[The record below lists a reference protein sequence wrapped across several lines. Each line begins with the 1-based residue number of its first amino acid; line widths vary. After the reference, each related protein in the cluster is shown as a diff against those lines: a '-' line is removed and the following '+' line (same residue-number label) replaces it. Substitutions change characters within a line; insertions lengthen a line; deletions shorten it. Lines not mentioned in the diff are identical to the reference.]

1 MKKIISLLLVLVMV
15 FSMTAF
21 ASAVGNS
28 FTDIYNS
35 KNEDAIEFLYDL
47 GLVEGYSVTKFGPK
61 KNLTRAEAC
70 ALIVR
75 ALIEDDEIYANTKD
89 TFVDVDYYA
98 WYREWVDTAYRHNIM
113 HGYGNAKF
121 GPEDHVTYAQYATI
135 LVNALG
141 YDSLNFEGT
150 WPANVEELAIKLDL
164 YDNVSIH
171 VSDDEITREDAAQML
186 YNALWCKMVGMR
198 GVTLY
203 DVVTEK
209 YAPKIV
215 TQTGFV
221 TVVDYT
227 KNWVAFTMGT
237 SDIYYCDIENYDA
250 HIEIGHSDYATVHFN
265 ADYSEV
271 YGVDRIW
278 CVEPETEDDYTLVA
292 EGWVTGHIAKDNDGN
307 IINLEVNYTDIAV
320 YADAEWIHQNNVEN
334 ITKYSYVRIYQ
345 CAVGC
350 HCKVEHWGVVTEPQ
364 KAIFTGI
371 VTDVTRNENDIITEI
386 EINYI
391 SFDCVPNMTNENP
404 DSIPFEPGVYVE
416 ATINENS
423 DITHIMFRTP
433 SNTDVMLP
441 TEP

>member
-21 ASAVGNS
+21 ASAAGNS
-28 FTDIYNS
+28 FPDIYNS

-89 TFVDVDYYA
+89 IFVDVDDYA
-98 WYREWVDTAYRHNIM
+98 WYREWVDTAYRHDIM

-150 WPANVEELAIKLDL
+150 WPTNVEELAVKLDL
-164 YDNVSIH
+164 YDNVSRH

-203 DVVTEK
+203 DVVVKEKTVTE
-209 YAPKIV
+209 
-215 TQTGFV
+215 TGH
-221 TVVDYT
+221 VDY
-227 KNWVAFTMGT
+227 V
-237 SDIYYCDIENYDA
+237 
-250 HIEIGHSDYATVHFN
+250 EISFN
-265 ADYSEV
+265 GDYSKVNSVYRISCVNSQMHEV
-271 YGVDRIW
+271 I
-278 CVEPETEDDYTLVA
+278 
-292 EGWVTGHIAKDNDGN
+292 EGYVTGHITYDSDMN
-307 IINLEVNYTDIAV
+307 IVNLEVNGRDYAIAST
-320 YADAEWIHQNNVEN
+320 AEWYDLTETNAKFGGID
-334 ITKYSYVRIYQ
+334 TWVRLYQ
-345 CAVGC
+345 CDYPGC
-350 HCKVEHWGVVTEPQ
+350 VCYVEFYNREAEPILSIVDVEDATYCVNTHTLKYHEIDCEVIPNIKEANKEYVDNSLEELIEMGYTHCDKCYDDNGADYVEDNGVV
-364 KAIFTGI
+364 
-371 VTDVTRNENDIITEI
+371 
-386 EINYI
+386 
-391 SFDCVPNMTNENP
+391 
-404 DSIPFEPGVYVE
+404 
-416 ATINENS
+416 
-423 DITHIMFRTP
+423 
-433 SNTDVMLP
+433 
-441 TEP
+441 

>member
-21 ASAVGNS
+21 ASAAGNS

-75 ALIEDDEIYANTKD
+75 ALIEDDEIYASTKD
-89 TFVDVDYYA
+89 IFVDVDDYA
-98 WYREWVDTAYRHNIM
+98 WYREWVDTAYRHDIM

-150 WPANVEELAIKLDL
+150 WPANVEELAVKLDL
-164 YDNVSIH
+164 YDNVSVH

-203 DVVTEK
+203 DVVVKEKVVTETGHV
-209 YAPKIV
+209 IV
-215 TQTGFV
+215 TDVENGWVEFIFNGVQT
-221 TVVDYT
+221 YHCKL
-227 KNWVAFTMGT
+227 KNYNACA
-237 SDIYYCDIENYDA
+237 I
-250 HIEIGHSDYATVHFN
+250 IGHIDYVEITFN

-271 YGVDRIW
+271 ESVYKITCIESYLHEV
-278 CVEPETEDDYTLVA
+278 VEGY
-292 EGWVTGHIAKDNDGN
+292 VTGNIVYNVDKD
-307 IINLEVNYTDIAV
+307 IVNLEVNYKDYAIAPT
-320 YADAEWIHQNNVEN
+320 AEWYDLTETGAKFAGVG
-334 ITKYSYVRIYQ
+334 TYVKIYR
-345 CAVGC
+345 CDYPGC
-350 HCKVEHWGVVTEPQ
+350 HCYVEFANQQDTPTTPNEENDDKNTALNKACFVTENGV
-364 KAIFTGI
+364 AYHFDEHCSYFTEE
-371 VTDVTRNENDIITEI
+371 TKL
-386 EINYI
+386 I
-391 SFDCVPNMTNENP
+391 STTVGQAMAEGKTPCYRCGNP
-404 DSIPFEPGVYVE
+404 E
-416 ATINENS
+416 
-423 DITHIMFRTP
+423 
-433 SNTDVMLP
+433 
-441 TEP
+441 

>member
-15 FSMTAF
+15 FSMTVF
-21 ASAVGNS
+21 ASAAGNS

-75 ALIEDDEIYANTKD
+75 ALIEDDEIYASAKD
-89 TFVDVDYYA
+89 NFVDVDDYA
-98 WYREWVDTAYRHNIM
+98 WYREWVDTAYRNHIM
-113 HGYGNAKF
+113 HGYGNGVF

-141 YDSLNFEGT
+141 YDSLDFEGT
-150 WPANVEELAIKLDL
+150 WPANVEELAVKLDL
-164 YDNVSIH
+164 YDNVSRH

-215 TQTGFV
+215 SQPGFV

-237 SDIYYCDIENYDA
+237 SNVYYCDIEDYDA
-250 HIEIGHSDYATVHFN
+250 HIEIGHTDYVTVHFN
-265 ADYSEV
+265 SDYSEI
-271 YGVDRIW
+271 YGVDFIW
-278 CVEPETEDDYTLVA
+278 CFSPDVNTEEEDFLDAYELR
-292 EGWVTGHIAKDNDGN
+292 AK
-307 IINLEVNYTDIAV
+307 
-320 YADAEWIHQNNVEN
+320 
-334 ITKYSYVRIYQ
+334 
-345 CAVGC
+345 
-350 HCKVEHWGVVTEPQ
+350 
-364 KAIFTGI
+364 GI
-371 VTDVTRNENDIITEI
+371 VTEILRETDDNSPIYCIKIEDNYYSFLMENSDIENGIFNYNEVTHRNMNDT
-386 EINYI
+386 
-391 SFDCVPNMTNENP
+391 SFTV
-404 DSIPFEPGVYVE
+404 GVYVE
-416 ATINENS
+416 LYQNPVNNAYHFDFWNVKPVE
-423 DITHIMFRTP
+423 
-433 SNTDVMLP
+433 
-441 TEP
+441 

>member
-21 ASAVGNS
+21 ASAAGNS

-89 TFVDVDYYA
+89 IFVDVDDYA
-98 WYREWVDTAYRHNIM
+98 WYREWVDTAYRHDIM

-150 WPANVEELAIKLDL
+150 WPTNVEELAVKLDL
-164 YDNVSIH
+164 YDNVSRH
-171 VSDDEITREDAAQML
+171 VSNDEITREDAAQML

-198 GVTLY
+198 SVTLY
-203 DVVTEK
+203 DVVIEK
-209 YAPKIV
+209 YEPKV
-215 TQTGFV
+215 V
-221 TVVDYT
+221 TVGPVMITVEEVRNGGVKFNNGIQSYWCAIEDYD
-227 KNWVAFTMGT
+227 VH
-237 SDIYYCDIENYDA
+237 SL
-250 HIEIGHSDYATVHFN
+250 EIGHSDWVYINFN

-271 YGVDRIW
+271 YSVNELW
-278 CVEPETEDDYTLVA
+278 CAEP
-292 EGWVTGHIAKDNDGN
+292 
-307 IINLEVNYTDIAV
+307 
-320 YADAEWIHQNNVEN
+320 
-334 ITKYSYVRIYQ
+334 
-345 CAVGC
+345 
-350 HCKVEHWGVVTEPQ
+350 KVEDKYEEKPDY
-364 KAIFTGI
+364 AGI
-371 VTDVTRNENDIITEI
+371 VYDVIRNE
-386 EINYI
+386 
-391 SFDCVPNMTNENP
+391 ENP
-404 DSIPFEPGVYVE
+404 DEIIQILLVDNTSESGYFTPPAMNIVSGYTHINHDGVSFVPGVYVE
-416 ATINENS
+416 LYLDENGVIGHFDFWATKPE
-423 DITHIMFRTP
+423 
-433 SNTDVMLP
+433 
-441 TEP
+441 

>member
-21 ASAVGNS
+21 ASAAGNS

-75 ALIEDDEIYANTKD
+75 ALIEDDEIYASTKD
-89 TFVDVDYYA
+89 IFVDVDDYA
-98 WYREWVDTAYRHNIM
+98 WYREWVDTAYRHDIM

-150 WPANVEELAIKLDL
+150 WPANVEELAVKLDL
-164 YDNVSIH
+164 YDNVSVH

-203 DVVTEK
+203 DVVVKEKVVTETGHVV
-209 YAPKIV
+209 V
-215 TQTGFV
+215 TDVENGWVEFIYNGVQTYHCKLKDYNACAVVGH
-221 TVVDYT
+221 VDYVEISFNGNYS
-227 KNWVAFTMGT
+227 KVNSVYRISCVNSQMHE
-237 SDIYYCDIENYDA
+237 IIEGY
-250 HIEIGHSDYATVHFN
+250 
-265 ADYSEV
+265 
-271 YGVDRIW
+271 
-278 CVEPETEDDYTLVA
+278 
-292 EGWVTGHIAKDNDGN
+292 VTGHITYDNNKN
-307 IINLEVNYTDIAV
+307 IVNLEVNGHDYAIAPTAEWYDLTETKAKFGGIDTWV
-320 YADAEWIHQNNVEN
+320 RLYQCDYPGCVCYVEFYNREAEPVLSIVDAEDATYCVNTHTLKYHEIDCEVIPNIKEANKEYVDNSLEELIEMGYTHCDKCYDDNGADYVEDN
-334 ITKYSYVRIYQ
+334 
-345 CAVGC
+345 
-350 HCKVEHWGVVTEPQ
+350 GVV
-364 KAIFTGI
+364 
-371 VTDVTRNENDIITEI
+371 
-386 EINYI
+386 
-391 SFDCVPNMTNENP
+391 
-404 DSIPFEPGVYVE
+404 
-416 ATINENS
+416 
-423 DITHIMFRTP
+423 
-433 SNTDVMLP
+433 
-441 TEP
+441 

>member
-198 GVTLY
+198 GVTFY
-203 DVVTEK
+203 DVVIEK
-209 YAPKIV
+209 YEPKV
-215 TQTGFV
+215 V
-221 TVVDYT
+221 TVGPVMIT
-227 KNWVAFTMGT
+227 IEEVRNGWVKFHNGVQ
-237 SDIYYCDIENYDA
+237 SYWCDLDNFYIHNPEVN
-250 HIEIGHSDYATVHFN
+250 HSDWVYINFN
-265 ADYSEV
+265 ADYSEIYSV
-271 YGVDRIW
+271 KYIA
-278 CVEPETEDDYTLVA
+278 CVEKEDIPEV
-292 EGWVTGHIAKDNDGN
+292 G
-307 IINLEVNYTDIAV
+307 IITI
-320 YADAEWIHQNNVEN
+320 
-334 ITKYSYVRIYQ
+334 
-345 CAVGC
+345 
-350 HCKVEHWGVVTEPQ
+350 
-364 KAIFTGI
+364 TGI
-371 VTDVTRNENDIITEI
+371 VEDFTRYENGRLKHIVIADNKGEYDFTQNYKAERKYAESKYPFEKGVECTITLNENKEVVHILFWATEKIDENVKVPAVYDYIVDDDANIIHTAELICDSNFTNKKYVNSKEQDLNTLIGLNYNLCEI
-386 EINYI
+386 CFHNAAVAPI
-391 SFDCVPNMTNENP
+391 
-404 DSIPFEPGVYVE
+404 EP
-416 ATINENS
+416 
-423 DITHIMFRTP
+423 
-433 SNTDVMLP
+433 
-441 TEP
+441 

>member
-21 ASAVGNS
+21 ASAAGNS

-75 ALIEDDEIYANTKD
+75 ALIEDDEIYASTKD
-89 TFVDVDYYA
+89 IFVDVDDYA
-98 WYREWVDTAYRHNIM
+98 WYREWVDTAYRHDIM

-150 WPANVEELAIKLDL
+150 WPANVEELAVKLDL
-164 YDNVSIH
+164 YDNVSVH

-209 YAPKIV
+209 YEPKIV
-215 TQTGFV
+215 TVGPVMITIEEVRNG
-221 TVVDYT
+221 
-227 KNWVAFTMGT
+227 WVKFHNGIQ
-237 SDIYYCDIENYDA
+237 SYWCDIDDFYTHNPEVN
-250 HIEIGHSDYATVHFN
+250 HSDWVYINFN
-265 ADYSEV
+265 ADYSEIYSV
-271 YGVDRIW
+271 KYIA
-278 CVEPETEDDYTLVA
+278 CVEKEDVPEVA
-292 EGWVTGHIAKDNDGN
+292 PA
-307 IINLEVNYTDIAV
+307 
-320 YADAEWIHQNNVEN
+320 
-334 ITKYSYVRIYQ
+334 YV
-345 CAVGC
+345 
-350 HCKVEHWGVVTEPQ
+350 
-364 KAIFTGI
+364 TGI
-371 VTDVTRNENDIITEI
+371 VEEIYRNDDDT
-386 EINYI
+386 INYI
-391 SFDCVPNMTNENP
+391 VIDGKGKHYFADEYTVDNVDTIGFVAGVECEVTVVDNEVIHIKFWKPVAEEFNGLMKTGGAFTKYVVNTNTLKFHN
-404 DSIPFEPGVYVE
+404 I
-416 ATINENS
+416 TCTHIS
-423 DITHIMFRTP
+423 DIADEHRVNVANSYLSLRYLGYVP
-433 SNTDVMLP
+433 CADCDP
-441 TEP
+441 E

>member
-21 ASAVGNS
+21 ASAAGNS

-89 TFVDVDYYA
+89 IFVDVDDYA
-98 WYREWVDTAYRHNIM
+98 WYREWVDTAYRHDIM

-150 WPANVEELAIKLDL
+150 WPANVEELAVKLDL
-164 YDNVSIH
+164 YDNVSVH

-203 DVVTEK
+203 DVVIAEK
-209 YAPKIV
+209 EVTYPTRIKIL
-215 TQTGFV
+215 
-221 TVVDYT
+221 DYT
-227 KNWVAFTMGT
+227 DKGWIEFLEEAGNVRWVHI
-237 SDIYYCDIENYDA
+237 SDVYFVN
-250 HIEIGHSDYATVHFN
+250 HHGIEIGHIEWAEVTMN

-271 YGVDRIW
+271 L
-278 CVEPETEDDYTLVA
+278 ELVL
-292 EGWVTGHIAKDNDGN
+292 IYCD
-307 IINLEVNYTDIAV
+307 TDIV
-320 YADAEWIHQNNVEN
+320 Y
-334 ITKYSYVRIYQ
+334 
-345 CAVGC
+345 
-350 HCKVEHWGVVTEPQ
+350 EH
-364 KAIFTGI
+364 
-371 VTDVTRNENDIITEI
+371 
-386 EINYI
+386 
-391 SFDCVPNMTNENP
+391 
-404 DSIPFEPGVYVE
+404 
-416 ATINENS
+416 
-423 DITHIMFRTP
+423 THIDENFDGVCDRADCEVLTNNHTHIDNNYNDVCDYPGCTEAVKHTCIDDVNWDGKCDKCGKDTTVHSIVDVNKNGVCDYPGCKDKTP
-433 SNTDVMLP
+433 SLP
-441 TEP
+441 PEDEANGIDPDMGQ